1 MTEEQ
6 ENKEEIQENFKNKGK
21 TQENTKEN
29 NNISKKDEQNNNLKM
44 NINIVNSKSLNN
56 KNTKEN
62 DKKSKEKNKKLI
74 LVFNK
79 KLKEMEKLSN
89 KFDILFNKHMNKIK
103 LCQTRKNENKEN
115 ENSQD
120 KKLIEKELTIKNDLK
135 MIHNLTKEN
144 KKLKEQID
152 SQNKL
157 LFSSQEF
164 SPLEKLSL
172 KNDEIEQLKKK
183 VFELNKKY
191 DEVNTSKI
199 NCEKKIKQLESII
212 NKQKRKIFELY
223 SMKENKSINSIDNRN
238 TLKVK
243 TKQDTNFLIL
253 KSASDNNIIKKDKKI
268 KSIPLHNYFNNN
280 FYQLLNEKETNALKK
295 LFDSNEDFNTF
306 NEKLTKLETRNKIVE
321 GIFEKDIKNLNKIVS
336 NKQKE
341 IEILNKEIGQKDLK
355 IKSLENNINELKLK
369 NKILENKQ
377 KKLLIIEK
385 QLIECGYYT
394 NKMSDDDKLEKLNDL
409 VIQYKKKLNKD
420 YINKCK
426 DEEIDKINNELG
438 DIKFISSKFFEN
450 LKKNKN
456 KNIEPASKSLEKQ
469 EYN

>member
-1 MTEEQ
+1 MFNNIYKMTEEQ

-29 NNISKKDEQNNNLKM
+29 NNISKKDEQNNNLEM

-74 LVFNK
+74 LVFSK

-212 NKQKRKIFELY
+212 K
-223 SMKENKSINSIDNRN
+223 
-238 TLKVK
+238 
-243 TKQDTNFLIL
+243 
-253 KSASDNNIIKKDKKI
+253 
-268 KSIPLHNYFNNN
+268 
-280 FYQLLNEKETNALKK
+280 
-295 LFDSNEDFNTF
+295 
-306 NEKLTKLETRNKIVE
+306 
-321 GIFEKDIKNLNKIVS
+321 
-336 NKQKE
+336 
-341 IEILNKEIGQKDLK
+341 
-355 IKSLENNINELKLK
+355 
-369 NKILENKQ
+369 
-377 KKLLIIEK
+377 LII
-385 QLIECGYYT
+385 
-394 NKMSDDDKLEKLNDL
+394 
-409 VIQYKKKLNKD
+409 
-420 YINKCK
+420 
-426 DEEIDKINNELG
+426 
-438 DIKFISSKFFEN
+438 
-450 LKKNKN
+450 
-456 KNIEPASKSLEKQ
+456 
-469 EYN
+469 

>member
-1 MTEEQ
+1 
-6 ENKEEIQENFKNKGK
+6 
-21 TQENTKEN
+21 
-29 NNISKKDEQNNNLKM
+29 
-44 NINIVNSKSLNN
+44 
-56 KNTKEN
+56 
-62 DKKSKEKNKKLI
+62 
-74 LVFNK
+74 
-79 KLKEMEKLSN
+79 
-89 KFDILFNKHMNKIK
+89 
-103 LCQTRKNENKEN
+103 
-115 ENSQD
+115 
-120 KKLIEKELTIKNDLK
+120 
-135 MIHNLTKEN
+135 
-144 KKLKEQID
+144 
-152 SQNKL
+152 
-157 LFSSQEF
+157 
-164 SPLEKLSL
+164 
-172 KNDEIEQLKKK
+172 
-183 VFELNKKY
+183 
-191 DEVNTSKI
+191 
-199 NCEKKIKQLESII
+199 
-212 NKQKRKIFELY
+212 
-223 SMKENKSINSIDNRN
+223 MKENKSINSIDNRN